1 MRRSLSIA
9 ISIILSVL
17 ALSACGQSQEAQ
29 WQEQYDLGVR
39 YLSEGNYEEA
49 IIAFTV
55 AIEIDAKQADAYLG
69 VAEAYVALGDID
81 SAIAALEQGYELTQD
96 NQILEQLEQLQN
108 FSVDYSSYFTE
119 NMITQE
125 ELVIGEYPFYTLTIE
140 EAQTL
145 LPQSDH
151 GYILNIEEIPDDTG
165 SIAVRRYEVVQ
176 ENRGTISCEQLADSP
191 TLNTLS
197 YYDYYDEEFI
207 CVDTGIREISTGD
220 TMQTVLEKI
229 GVSPD
234 GSKLLSQLGKS
245 IWIGADQTID
255 NGYGW
260 IQVSESGDDVGN
272 LSGTPTVFVI
282 IYLNS
287 CNLELDFVDGRLAS
301 LFCYSR

>member
-1 MRRSLSIA
+1 MFLA
-9 ISIILSVL
+9 AVL
-17 ALSACGQSQEAQ
+17 MLGLTACGRSAEVN

-49 IIAFTV
+49 IIAFTA
-55 AIEIDAKQADAYLG
+55 AIEIDPNRAEAYLG
-69 VAEAYVALGDID
+69 VAEAYVALGDIG
-81 SAIAALEQGYELTQD
+81 SAIDMLEQGYQQTQD
-96 NQILEQLEQLQN
+96 SQILEQLEQLQN

-151 GYILNIEEIPDDTG
+151 GYILNIEKIPDDTG

-220 TMQTVLEKI
+220 TLQTVLEKI
-229 GVSPD
+229 GVSPA
-234 GSKLLSQLGKS
+234 GAKLLSQLGKS

-260 IQVSESGDDVGN
+260 IDVTDDVGAMRDEETKLVVVY
-272 LSGTPTVFVI
+272 LSETF
-282 IYLNS
+282 LQM
-287 CNLELDFVDGRLAS
+287 DFVDNRLVS
-301 LFCYSR
+301 LLCSYS

>member
-108 FSVDYSSYFTE
+108 FWGDY
-119 NMITQE
+119 
-125 ELVIGEYPFYTLTIE
+125 
-140 EAQTL
+140 
-145 LPQSDH
+145 
-151 GYILNIEEIPDDTG
+151 
-165 SIAVRRYEVVQ
+165 
-176 ENRGTISCEQLADSP
+176 
-191 TLNTLS
+191 
-197 YYDYYDEEFI
+197 
-207 CVDTGIREISTGD
+207 
-220 TMQTVLEKI
+220 
-229 GVSPD
+229 
-234 GSKLLSQLGKS
+234 
-245 IWIGADQTID
+245 
-255 NGYGW
+255 
-260 IQVSESGDDVGN
+260 
-272 LSGTPTVFVI
+272 
-282 IYLNS
+282 
-287 CNLELDFVDGRLAS
+287 
-301 LFCYSR
+301 